1 VPVTL
6 TAVALPTLIPRPKA
20 GRAEQCDW
28 CGGKF
33 DRQANCKRCGQPA

>member
-1 VPVTL
+1 MTL

-20 GRAEQCDW
+20 SRVERCDW

-33 DRQANCKRCGQPA
+33 DRDGNCKRCQRPA